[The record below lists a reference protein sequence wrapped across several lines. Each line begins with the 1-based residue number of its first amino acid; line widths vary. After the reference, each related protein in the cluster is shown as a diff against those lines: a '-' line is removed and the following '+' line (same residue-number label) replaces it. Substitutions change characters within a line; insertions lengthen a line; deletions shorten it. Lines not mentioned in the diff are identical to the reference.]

1 MTLSLNFIWIGLC
14 MPAPVGEARME
25 ICIAEKN
32 RKQFWKRHYWQ
43 YRDWSQYS
51 LLFCFLFQTLR
62 STFPWSESELPA
74 QKIKNRRSVCLF
86 CEEGTFGAG
95 KRLLL
100 SWSAFSVQRFKV
112 VSSLAFSSPFQFYG
126 MLISRESS
134 ALVFKLML
142 AVEEVIRRGKGARTV

>member
-1 MTLSLNFIWIGLC
+1 MIG
-14 MPAPVGEARME
+14 VGASSTKKESVE
-25 ICIAEKN
+25 C
-32 RKQFWKRHYWQ
+32 
-43 YRDWSQYS
+43 
-51 LLFCFLFQTLR
+51 LF
-62 STFPWSESELPA
+62 S
-74 QKIKNRRSVCLF
+74 LF

-112 VSSLAFSSPFQFYG
+112 VSSLALSLPFQFYG

-142 AVEEVIRRGKGARTV
+142 AVEEANQREKGARTV